1 MASANKYFDEIGLSL
16 SKDEA
21 ATLAAILAYVGGSPS
36 RSPRGHADSISSA
49 LREAGYHFSHGR
61 SAEIHKQI
69 LTFEHGSGIQ
79 FDDDKPK
86 FVPGYYKYVGQGSE
100 PDSSLHHFGHVSDA
114 GDLESFE
121 SNYQRYDIRP
131 AE

>member
-49 LREAGYHFSHGR
+49 LRDAGHHFTSGR
-61 SAEIHKQI
+61 AADIHKQI
-69 LTFEHGSGIQ
+69 STFEHGSGIQ
-79 FDDDKPK
+79 FTDNKPE
-86 FVPGYYKYVGQGSE
+86 FVPGHYQNVNDDWLVEYFCQE
-100 PDSSLHHFGHVSDA
+100 PGENWNRV
-114 GDLESFE
+114 
-121 SNYQRYDIRP
+121 NVTP
-131 AE
+131 AD